1 MRRGLLVAGLLA
13 AFAATAADDPEK
25 KTLTYDV
32 IGLEGKLLREV
43 EPKPERLEIGDQA
56 HSGDRLRTKSSS
68 QADLEVVS
76 HAALFR
82 LGSGTRCTLAH
93 DRPGLLLHVEKG
105 HLRAIFGAF
114 SGEDARLVTTP
125 SAVLAVRGTQYG
137 LQVEKDGDTR
147 LVVFQGVVDVIDPT
161 GVHPPVRVESGQ
173 QTRIKVDKP
182 PKTPSEHRISP
193 RDWDLGRGGSIP
205 GAAGSGFNSGS
216 QGGATGS
223 PGPGSQGAG
232 SGSKRRGG

>member
-1 MRRGLLVAGLLA
+1 V
-13 AFAATAADDPEK
+13 
-25 KTLTYDV
+25 
-32 IGLEGKLLREV
+32 
-43 EPKPERLEIGDQA
+43 
-56 HSGDRLRTKSSS
+56 
-68 QADLEVVS
+68 VVS

-114 SGEDARLVTTP
+114 TGEDTRLVTTP

-137 LQVEKDGDTR
+137 LHVEKDGDTQV
-147 LVVFQGVVDVIDPT
+147 VVFSGVVDVIDPR
-161 GVHPPVRVESGQ
+161 GVHPPVRVEAGQ

-182 PKTPSEHRISP
+182 PKTPSPHRVSP
-193 RDWDLGRGGSIP
+193 QDWDRGRATSDASRGFGSDHP
-205 GAAGSGFNSGS
+205 NSGTGAFGS
-216 QGGATGS
+216 SASGAQGS
-223 PGPGSQGAG
+223 G